1 MTADSGGDRHRFVH
15 PDSGPIH
22 LLHVDDDPQL
32 AALVSAFLERQGDRF
47 RVQTETDPEAALST
61 IRDDATDFDCIV
73 SDYDMPGL
81 DGLELLE
88 QIRTDYPNLPFV
100 LFTGHGSEAIA
111 SEAITAGVTEYLQ
124 KGGGS
129 EQYTVLANRI
139 EQVVERYWAER
150 YADHARQAI
159 ETAQGG
165 INILDEDGYIQ
176 YVNEACADLLG
187 YERQELLGEH
197 WEVLYRDEDI
207 DEVYEV
213 LLPEARQGQWQGR
226 TSYKRNDG
234 SVIET
239 NHTLTVSAD
248 GSLICTFSPI
258 DDPATERALS
268 LRTRAMDEAP
278 VGIVLID
285 PHADGNPITY
295 ANDRFTELSG
305 DDSAD
310 VVGRDWLFLEGPDTS
325 AEAVAELRSA
335 IQERDRAT
343 VELRNHR
350 ADGTVF
356 WDRVRVAPVFDSD
369 GELAR
374 FVSFHDDV
382 TDRKAAEEHLQSST
396 ARLEALFDGSP
407 DMIILHDADG
417 VIQDVN
423 RETCRKLG
431 YTESELVGK
440 TVWDIDATADR
451 ERAQSFWDGL
461 ETNCPRRFEAELR
474 RSNGETIPVEVH
486 LIRLDLDGEDRF
498 VAMDRDITEQRAR
511 EDELLRQNERLDRFA
526 SVVSHDLRNPL
537 QLAQG
542 RLELLSD
549 ECESEHT
556 DDIEFALNRMDDL
569 VENLL
574 TLAQLGDEAME
585 FQRVALSELVR
596 NCWETVDT
604 RDATLVVE
612 TERSVDADPD
622 QLQQLFENLIRNT
635 VEHGGM
641 DVTVTVGDTD
651 TGFYVADDGPG
662 IPESEHEKVFE
673 AGYSTADAGT
683 GFGLDIVEQIV
694 AAHDWTVQLTESA
707 DGGAR
712 FDVRTDTE

>member
-1 MTADSGGDRHRFVH
+1 MTTDSGGDSHRFVY
-15 PDSGPIH
+15 PDSEPID
-22 LLHVDDDPQL
+22 LIHVDDDPQF
-32 AALVSAFLERQGDRF
+32 ATLVSTFLERQGDRF
-47 RVQTETDPEAALST
+47 RIQTETDPEAALST
-61 IRDDATDFDCIV
+61 IRDDATDFDCVV

-88 QIRTDYPNLPFV
+88 QLRTDYPDLPFI

-124 KGGGS
+124 KGGGT
-129 EQYTVLANRI
+129 EQYTVLANRV

-165 INILDEDGYIQ
+165 INILDKDGYIQ
-176 YVNEACADLLG
+176 YVNEACAELLG
-187 YERQELLGEH
+187 YEREELLGEH
-197 WEVLYRDEDI
+197 WEILYREEDI
-207 DEVYEV
+207 KGVYDV
-213 LLPEARQGQWQGR
+213 LLPEARQGQWQGQ
-226 TSYKRNDG
+226 TTYKRKDA

-239 NHTLTVSAD
+239 NHTLTVSGD
-248 GSLICTFSPI
+248 GSLICTFSPV
-258 DDPATERALS
+258 DDPATERELS

-285 PHADGNPITY
+285 PHTDGNPITY

-305 DDSAD
+305 YDSAD
-310 VVGRDWLFLEGPDTS
+310 VMGRDWLFLEGPETS
-325 AEAVAELRSA
+325 DEAVAELRSA
-335 IQERDRAT
+335 IQERQRAT
-343 VELRNHR
+343 VELRNYR

-374 FVSFHDDV
+374 FVGFHDDV
-382 TDRKAAEEHLQSST
+382 TEGKTAEEQLRSSR
-396 ARLEALFDGSP
+396 ARLEALFEGSP
-407 DMIILHDADG
+407 DMIILHDAEG

-423 RETCRKLG
+423 PETCRKLG
-431 YTESELVGK
+431 YTQSELVGQ

-451 ERAQSFWDGL
+451 DRAISFWDGL

-474 RSNGETIPVEVH
+474 RSNGGTIPVEVH

-511 EDELLRQNERLDRFA
+511 KDELLQQNERLDRFA

-549 ECESEHT
+549 ECKSEHT
-556 DDIEFALNRMDDL
+556 DDIEYALNRMDDL

-585 FQRVALSELVR
+585 IEQVALSAVVR

-604 RDATLVVE
+604 REATLVVE

-622 QLQQLFENLIRNT
+622 QLQQLFENLVRNS

-662 IPESEHEKVFE
+662 IPESEREKVFE

-683 GFGLDIVEQIV
+683 GFGLDIVEEIV

-707 DGGAR
+707 EGGAR
-712 FDVRTDTE
+712 FDIQTDTE